1 MDSELKYPIF
11 KTIGKMLANVKQQ
24 NKALFIW
31 FSVYTIAA
39 AIYPFFGIVL
49 PKLLIGELVLGELA
63 NISTVAKIIGGYFIL
78 ASIFVFIKS
87 YTANCAY
94 PRITR
99 LRIDYVGEIFDKI
112 VSADY
117 QYMEDSTFFDKN
129 ERAIVAT
136 SSNSNGVEGVYHKLF
151 DIPAVTISILILIVL
166 IGRINPLILLGLIVN
181 LLVTIYI
188 SRKVHNF
195 EYKRK
200 EQLAKADRKKRYYYE
215 TTHDFSYGKDIR
227 LYDLSGRILS
237 NYNKEIN
244 GYLAVKKQILNKEYI
259 LGMIGLFTLLLSDVL
274 TYGIL
279 IQKVVNGM
287 SIADFSM
294 YLAAVISLSSMLK
307 NFSEQISFVI
317 NETHYIYDFYN
328 FLDRDL
334 GEKGGENEAIKDGTL
349 EIEFDNVSF
358 KYPNTDQYII
368 KNLNFKIN
376 KGERLA
382 IVGVNGAGK
391 STIVKLMIG
400 LFDVTEGEI
409 RINQIPIKQFNKKE
423 LYDMFAVVF
432 QDINI
437 LAFTINE
444 NVACTSEEIDDTR
457 VVGALDRVGLME
469 KISEL
474 PKGREQMMLKIIEV
488 DGTEFSG
495 GQSQKLAIARALYKD
510 SAMVIMDE
518 PTAALDALA
527 EAEIYENFSELVK
540 GKTAV
545 YISHRLASTKFCDKI
560 ALFDKDG
567 LKEYGNHEELMRLGG
582 IYSHMFS
589 VQGKYYTEGRES
601 RDEDFSTRI
610 DELDEVL

>member
-200 EQLAKADRKKRYYYE
+200 EQLAKADRKKRYYYQ

-227 LYDLSGRILS
+227 LYGLSGRILS

-244 GYLAVKKQILNKEYI
+244 GYLAVKKQILNKEY
-259 LGMIGLFTLLLSDVL
+259 LFGMIGLFTLLLSDVL

-279 IQKVVNGM
+279 IQKVINGM

-317 NETHYIYDFYN
+317 NETHYVYDFYN
-328 FLDRDL
+328 FLNRDL

-510 SAMVIMDE
+510 SPMVIMDE

-567 LKEYGNHEELMRLGG
+567 LKEYGNHEELIRLGG

-610 DELDEVL
+610 DELDEVF

>member
-227 LYDLSGRILS
+227 LYGLSGRILS

-510 SAMVIMDE
+510 SPMVIMDE

-567 LKEYGNHEELMRLGG
+567 LKEYGNHEELIRLGG

>member
-1 MDSELKYPIF
+1 MESESKYPIF
-11 KTIGKMLANVKQQ
+11 KTIGKMLANVKRQ
-24 NKALFIW
+24 NKALFAW
-31 FSVYTIAA
+31 LFVYTIAA

-49 PKLLIGELVLGELA
+49 PKLLIGELVLGDLA
-63 NISTVAKIIGGYFIL
+63 DVKTVIIIIVGYLLL
-78 ASIFVFIKS
+78 ASMVGFIKS
-87 YTANCAY
+87 YTSNCAY

-99 LRIDYVGEIFDKI
+99 LRIDYIGEIFDKI

-117 QYMEDSTFFDKN
+117 QFMEDSTFFDKN
-129 ERAIVAT
+129 DRAMEAT

-151 DIPAVTISILILIVL
+151 DIPAVMISIIALIVL
-166 IGRINPLILLGLIVN
+166 IGMINPLILLGLLVN

-188 SRKVHNF
+188 SRKVHKQ

-200 EQLAKADRKKRYYYE
+200 EQLAKADRKKRYYYQ

-227 LYDLSGRILS
+227 LYGLAGRILS
-237 NYNKEIN
+237 NYDKEIN
-244 GYLAVKKQILNKEYI
+244 GYIAVKKQIFNREYA
-259 LGMIGLFTLLLSDVL
+259 LGFLGLFTLLLSDAL

-279 IQKVVNGM
+279 IKKVVDGM

-294 YLAAVISLSSMLK
+294 YLAAVVSLSAMLK
-307 NFSEQISFVI
+307 NFSEQISYVI
-317 NETHYIYDFYN
+317 NETHYVYDFYN

-334 GEKGGENEAIKDGTL
+334 GAKGGKHKSIKDDTL

-358 KYPNTDQYII
+358 KYPNTDRYII
-368 KNLNFKIN
+368 KDLNFKIN

-382 IVGVNGAGK
+382 IVGINGAGK

-409 RINQIPIKQFNKKE
+409 RINQIPIKQFDKKE
-423 LYDMFAVVF
+423 LYNMFAVVF
-432 QDINI
+432 QDINV
-437 LAFTINE
+437 LAFTVNE
-444 NVACTSEEIDDTR
+444 NVACTSEEIDETR
-457 VVGALDRVGLME
+457 VIKSLDRVGLTE
-469 KISEL
+469 KINEL
-474 PKGREQMMLKIIEV
+474 PKGREQMMLKIIEA

-510 SAMVIMDE
+510 SSMVIMDE

-567 LKEYGNHEELMRLGG
+567 LKEYGNHEELMKLGG
-582 IYSHMFS
+582 SYSQMFS
-589 VQGKYYTEGRES
+589 VQGKYYTEGRE
-601 RDEDFSTRI
+601 RREEDFSAMN
-610 DELDEVL
+610 DELSEVL

>member
-1 MDSELKYPIF
+1 MESESKYPIF
-11 KTIGKMLANVKQQ
+11 KTIGKMLANVNQQ
-24 NKALFIW
+24 NKKLYVW
-31 FSVYTIAA
+31 LSVYTIVA

-49 PKLLIGELVLGELA
+49 PKLLIGELVLGDLA
-63 NISTVAKIIGGYFIL
+63 NVKTVIAIIVGYLLL
-78 ASIFVFIKS
+78 ASIVGFIKS
-87 YTANCAY
+87 FTSNCAY

-99 LRIDYVGEIFDKI
+99 LRIDYIGEIFDKI

-117 QYMEDSTFFDKN
+117 QHMEDSTFFNKN
-129 ERAIVAT
+129 ERALEAT
-136 SSNSNGVEGVYHKLF
+136 SSNNNGVEGVYHKLF
-151 DIPAVTISILILIVL
+151 EIPAVMISILVL
-166 IGRINPLILLGLIVN
+166 VVVIGMVNPLILLGLLVN
-181 LLVTIYI
+181 LFVTIYI
-188 SRKVHNF
+188 SRKVHNH

-200 EQLAKADRKKRYYYE
+200 EQIAKADRKKRYYYQ

-227 LYDLSGRILS
+227 LYGLSGRILS
-237 NYNKEIN
+237 NYSKEID
-244 GYLAVKKQILNKEYI
+244 GYIAVKNQIFNKEYV
-259 LGMIGLFTLLLSDVL
+259 LGYLGLFTLLLSDAL

-279 IQKVVNGM
+279 IKKVVDGM

-294 YLAAVISLSSMLK
+294 YLAAVVSLSVMLK
-307 NFSEQISFVI
+307 NFSEQISFII
-317 NETHYIYDFYN
+317 NETHYVYDFYN

-334 GEKGGENEAIKDGTL
+334 GAKGGENKAIKDDTL

-382 IVGVNGAGK
+382 TVGVNGAGK

-409 RINQIPIKQFNKKE
+409 RINQIPIKQFDKKE
-423 LYDMFAVVF
+423 LYDMFSVVF
-432 QDINI
+432 QDINV
-437 LAFTINE
+437 LAFTVNE
-444 NVACTSEEIDDTR
+444 NVACTSEGIDEAR
-457 VVGALDRVGLME
+457 VEKALDRVGLME
-469 KISEL
+469 KINEL
-474 PKGREQMMLKIIEV
+474 PKGREQMMLKIIEA

-567 LKEYGNHEELMRLGG
+567 LKEYGNHEELMKLGG
-582 IYSHMFS
+582 LYNHMFS

-601 RDEDFSTRI
+601 RDNDFSTTI
-610 DELDEVL
+610 DELSEVF

>member
-227 LYDLSGRILS
+227 LYGLSGRILS

>member
-1 MDSELKYPIF
+1 MESESKYPIF
-11 KTIGKMLANVKQQ
+11 KTIEKMLANVKQQ
-24 NKALFIW
+24 NKALYIW
-31 FSVYTIAA
+31 LTVYTIAA

-49 PKLLIGELVLGELA
+49 PKLLIGELVLGDLA
-63 NISTVAKIIGGYFIL
+63 NVKTVVTIIVGYLIL
-78 ASIFVFIKS
+78 ASIVGFIKS
-87 YTANCAY
+87 YTSNCAY

-99 LRIDYVGEIFDKI
+99 LRIDYIGEIFDKI

-117 QYMEDSTFFDKN
+117 QYMEDSTFFNKN
-129 ERAIVAT
+129 ERALEAT
-136 SSNSNGVEGVYHKLF
+136 SSNNNGVEGVYHKLF
-151 DIPAVTISILILIVL
+151 EIPAVMISVL
-166 IGRINPLILLGLIVN
+166 VLVVVIGMVNPLILLGLIVN
-181 LLVTIYI
+181 LFVTIYI
-188 SRKVHNF
+188 SRNVHKH

-200 EQLAKADRKKRYYYE
+200 EQLAKADRKKRYYYQ

-227 LYDLSGRILS
+227 LYGLSGRILS
-237 NYNKEIN
+237 NYNKEIS
-244 GYLAVKKQILNKEYI
+244 GYIAVKNQIFNREYA
-259 LGMIGLFTLLLSDVL
+259 LGYIGLLTLLLSDAL

-279 IQKVVNGM
+279 IKKVVDGM

-294 YLAAVISLSSMLK
+294 YLAAVVSLSVMLK
-307 NFSEQISFVI
+307 SFSEQISFII
-317 NETHYIYDFYN
+317 NETHYVYDFYN

-334 GEKGGENEAIKDGTL
+334 GAKGGENKAIKDDTL

-409 RINQIPIKQFNKKE
+409 RINQIPIKLFDKKE

-432 QDINI
+432 QDINV
-437 LAFTINE
+437 LAFTVNE
-444 NVACTSEEIDDTR
+444 NVACTSEGIDDAR
-457 VVGALDRVGLME
+457 VEKALDRVGLTE
-469 KISEL
+469 KIGEL
-474 PKGREQMMLKIIEV
+474 PKGREQMMLKIIEA

-567 LKEYGNHEELMRLGG
+567 LKEYGNHEELMKLGG
-582 IYSHMFS
+582 LYNHMFS

-601 RDEDFSTRI
+601 RDKDFSTMI
-610 DELDEVL
+610 DELSEVF